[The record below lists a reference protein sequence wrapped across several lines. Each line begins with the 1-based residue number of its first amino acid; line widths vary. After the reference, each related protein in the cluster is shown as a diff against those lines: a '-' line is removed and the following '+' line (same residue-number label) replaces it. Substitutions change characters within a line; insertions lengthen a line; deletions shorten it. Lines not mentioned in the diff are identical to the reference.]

1 MPLTEPYYEEPTG
14 QDHISFMREQL
25 NNMSLEE
32 KGKLAEEMEASE
44 DFQTA

>member
-1 MPLTEPYYEEPTG
+1 MEPYYEETTG
-14 QDHISFMREQL
+14 QDRISFMREQL

-32 KGKLAEEMEASE
+32 KGKLVEEMGALE